1 MTRYRYYTAT
11 TLDGFLADEHHSL
24 DWLFEQES
32 GDQPS
37 SLDGS
42 PVDYDAFFG
51 TVGALVMGASTY
63 RFILTQLQND
73 EDPGMPHEL
82 PWFVFTHRQLDAPV
96 GDVTFLT
103 GQPAH
108 HRARIEE
115 AAGGRDVW
123 MVGGGAL
130 AADFAEAGMLDDILL
145 TFAPVTLGA
154 GQPLFPRPFD
164 LRLREHGRSG
174 PFLAAVYDVVGRRPD
189 PSGPA

>member
-24 DWLFEQES
+24 DWLFEQEG

-37 SLDGS
+37 SPDGS

-51 TVGALVMGASTY
+51 AVGALVMGASTY
-63 RFILTQLQND
+63 RFILAQLAHGD
-73 EDPGMPHEL
+73 DPGMPDEL

-103 GQPAH
+103 GQPAA
-108 HRARIEE
+108 HRARIE
-115 AAGGRDVW
+115 AAASGRDVW

-164 LRLREHGRSG
+164 LRLREHGRTG
-174 PFLAAVYDVVGRRPD
+174 PFLAAVYDVLGPRPD
-189 PSGPA
+189 PSRAA